1 MTIMINENKSE
12 NKKQITKMRHKLT
25 YTKCY
30 GHKYT
35 KYEMSR
41 YNYGYMY

>member
-1 MTIMINENKSE
+1 MTIIINENKSE